1 MIIISILIGCVI
13 GYLLADSVTKI
24 KNRIKRNNYGKQ

>member
-13 GYLLADSVTKI
+13 GYLFAEAVTKV